1 MHDSSYKIMG
11 KFLEILDQNE
21 KLKVLDVGSLQYE
34 SHKTYRELCSKN
46 WEYVGLDLEPGSN
59 VDVVPNDPYKY
70 PFPDNE
76 FDVIISG
83 QCFEHVDRP
92 WDLVKELYRILK
104 YSGHVFIIAPSKGP
118 IHTKHD
124 CWRILP
130 DGMIS
135 LLEWGGFDG
144 IVTLWNKDSKWGDC
158 VGYARKV

>member
-1 MHDSSYKIMG
+1 MHDSSYKIMA
-11 KFLEILDQNE
+11 KFLGSLDPDY
-21 KLKVLDVGSLQYE
+21 KWKILDVGSLQYE
-34 SHKTYRELCSKN
+34 NHKTYKELCNKN
-46 WEYVGLDLEPGSN
+46 WEYIGLDLEPGEN
-59 VDVVPNDPYKY
+59 VDVVPKDPYSY
-70 PFPDNE
+70 PFVDND

-92 WDLVKELYRILK
+92 WILIKELYRILK
-104 YSGHVFIIAPSKGP
+104 PNGQICIIAPSKGP
-118 IHTKHD
+118 IHTGHD